1 MIDLLRNSIYVTTVE
16 LRYPDTRFS
25 RRSAC
30 HVNFSVYDF
39 NVNKLRILRH
49 LIIFSFGYPDGLGK
63 LAIFPA

>member
-49 LIIFSFGYPDGLGK
+49 
-63 LAIFPA
+63 